1 MLDITGG
8 APELHPK
15 FKQLVKEVRSLN
27 VEVMDRCNLTILT
40 ESGHE
45 NIASFLAS
53 NKVQITASLPCYLK
67 DNVDKQ
73 RGKGVFEKSI
83 FLLLGLTFLFATF
96 LSFYHFGIE
105 QGFIEESAVC
115 DLEKE
120 RKDLSKEDLL
130 KQLKSS
136 SISCKN
142 VDFRFFGLSLA
153 TINIFISLIF
163 SIITFRIFLN
173 YEKN

>member
-1 MLDITGG
+1 MF
-8 APELHPK
+8 ELK
-15 FKQLVKEVRSLN
+15 KKTELN
-27 VEVMDRCNLTILT
+27 IILFFSIFALASAFFIEYILGHKPCNLCLLQRVPYILAIILIVLVLILQ
-40 ESGHE
+40 
-45 NIASFLAS
+45 N
-53 NKVQITASLPCYLK
+53 
-67 DNVDKQ
+67 
-73 RGKGVFEKSI
+73 FEKSI

-105 QGFIEESAVC
+105 QGFIEESTVC

-120 RKDLSKEDLL
+120 SKDLSKEDLL

>member
-1 MLDITGG
+1 MTD
-8 APELHPK
+8 K
-15 FKQLVKEVRSLN
+15 KNSL
-27 VEVMDRCNLTILT
+27 
-40 ESGHE
+40 
-45 NIASFLAS
+45 FLII
-53 NKVQITASLPCYLK
+53 V
-67 DNVDKQ
+67 
-73 RGKGVFEKSI
+73 
-83 FLLLGLTFLFATF
+83 FLLLILSLISAFIIEYGLGHKPCKLCLYQRYPYYISILLLTSVFVLKRNIRIHFLILSIVFF
-96 LSFYHFGIE
+96 LGAIVAFYHFGIE

-115 DLEKE
+115 DLGKE
-120 RKDLSKEDLL
+120 SKNLSKEDLL